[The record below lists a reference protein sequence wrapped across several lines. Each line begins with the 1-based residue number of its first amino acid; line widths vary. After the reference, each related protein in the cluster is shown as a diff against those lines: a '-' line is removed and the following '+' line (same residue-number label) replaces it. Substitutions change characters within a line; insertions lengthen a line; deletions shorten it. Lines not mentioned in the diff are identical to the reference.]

1 MSASNTG
8 LGFTV
13 PGVVAVLAVVGV
25 VWFDGAPLQTL
36 RPPNS
41 GLADQSFS
49 DQKVPARLWQDPF
62 EAVERF
68 LKSQEPPP
76 DPAAV
81 SPLRDLNAQVRVRTL
96 QGAVQDEDWRVE
108 VAIEP
113 KTKDDSGPR
122 AAAPDVAD
130 QAATEPTQVLAVM
143 VNAEPYA
150 ESVEGR
156 LRSRHAILSA
166 LEESGYLPVDST
178 HIGYFTPRGGDGLPK
193 VVPYERFKHRD
204 VSERLI
210 LLWLASDAFKQEPLS
225 RIRAVVTQ
233 VVAGIDPQM
242 RIAAPIKVLG
252 PASSDGLVGYLKDIY
267 TPKITADAPVDA
279 ANPPLELEFF
289 SAIATATDDS
299 LKRAVGLDS
308 ERRGDC
314 KDSAYDCP
322 ALRVRLR
329 RFIPNDDE
337 LAVRLSQELDER
349 GLSSQRN
356 PAPLLGWPR
365 RVNKWLKGLLSDWFG
380 VAGRARERVK
390 HVVLISEWDTIY
402 GRSLPL
408 AVQAQLQL
416 PPEGRDR
423 PADTTDGQPPP
434 EVEVSLFTYMRGLD
448 GNIPSAQGKQEAP
461 RAAPG
466 AASGTLSPPPR
477 ATPANERAEGQA
489 QLDYLRRLADELAAA
504 PNGVFAIG
512 ILGSD
517 LHDKMLILQALRPKF
532 PSAVFFTTDLD
543 ARMFDSAYE
552 QATRGLIVAS
562 GFDLRPAECDPSASL
577 PPFRTNYQTAI
588 FHAVRQAFPGGARS
602 DETGAARCQVI
613 DKPAAVVRLY
623 EIGRHGPTELVNPA
637 AVPSPLD
644 LTARGLAPG
653 KSADWLLTFFY
664 FALTLAGVYLLYD
677 PSIRRSPRAH
687 PLGTLG
693 LLVLVILLA
702 LGLWYAFSHSV
713 LVYPLRPPGV
723 PTEPFSLASG
733 TSGWIPIYLTTLAVA
748 LSVLFVPLMFME
760 RARALG
766 EIERRYLTNAAAD
779 SRPRSASAQSFRE
792 GLARDWA
799 WLRGRG
805 AGLAGRLKRGRGGL
819 DEMGPGEQAGS
830 GAVATPGAGAC
841 ADGSALPE
849 EGSRESDQAQALW
862 QRHRRRVRLDW
873 RLLGPLSLAVL
884 FFFFV
889 MSLFPAI
896 GGNSGTS
903 ALRGEDLRQFMIN
916 LRPVSMLAVS
926 VLVFL
931 YLDLAFCA
939 RQLIAD
945 LSPKTVS
952 WPEPVRRRYADEE
965 LRVDISLVDRWIS
978 LRVVARYADMAVRA
992 AVYPL
997 LVLLLLVAAR
1007 LPWFDT
1013 TVLSPA
1019 ILIAFVVLAF
1029 YLLLSAWIVQRAAR
1043 RLRAA
1048 TLGDY
1053 RDQLRDAAARPGGLP
1068 RRRQLENL
1076 IERVETM
1083 HDFAFQRFSENPLIK
1098 LAILP
1103 FGTLGFGLLE
1113 LLG

>member
-25 VWFDGAPLQTL
+25 LWFDGAPLQTL

-68 LKSQEPPP
+68 LKPPEPRPDPTTAPPP
-76 DPAAV
+76 APA
-81 SPLRDLNAQVRVRTL
+81 PT
-96 QGAVQDEDWRVE
+96 
-108 VAIEP
+108 
-113 KTKDDSGPR
+113 
-122 AAAPDVAD
+122 AAPAPD
-130 QAATEPTQVLAVM
+130 EPTQVLAVL

-166 LEESGYLPVDST
+166 LEMSRYLPVDST
-178 HIGYFTPRGGDGLPK
+178 HVGYFQPHGDGLPK
-193 VVPYERFKHRD
+193 VVPYERF
-204 VSERLI
+204 ERLKAGEAPDRLM

-225 RIRAVVTQ
+225 RIRAVVEQ
-233 VVAGIDPQM
+233 AAAGMDPRM
-242 RIAAPIKVLG
+242 RIVAPVKVLG

-267 TPKITADAPVDA
+267 TFKKTAAD
-279 ANPPLELEFF
+279 PPLELEFF
-289 SAIATATDDS
+289 SAIATATDES

-322 ALRVRLR
+322 ALRVSLR
-329 RFIPNDDE
+329 RFIPTDDH
-337 LAVRLSQELDER
+337 LAVRLNLELRDR
-349 GLSSQRN
+349 GLYSQSN
-356 PAPLLGWPR
+356 PSPPLGWPR
-365 RVNKWLKGLLSDWFG
+365 QINEWVKGILGNPALILEWPRQITQWVNGIVGGWFG
-380 VAGRARERVK
+380 AAGPADIHEPKRVK
-390 HVVLISEWDTIY
+390 RVVLISEWDTIY

-408 AVQAQLQL
+408 AVQKHLVPLAGHD
-416 PPEGRDR
+416 E
-423 PADTTDGQPPP
+423 GQPR
-434 EVEVSLFTYMRGLD
+434 VDLFTYMRGLD
-448 GNIPSAQGKQEAP
+448 GNIPSSQGKQEAP

-466 AASGTLSPPPR
+466 AASGALSPPPR
-477 ATPANERAEGQA
+477 VTPANERAEGQA
-489 QLDYLRRLADELAAA
+489 QLDYLRRLADELAEG
-504 PNGVFAIG
+504 PNRVFAIG

-532 PSAVFFTTDLD
+532 PAAVFFTTDLD

-562 GFDLRPAECDPSASL
+562 GFDLRPAECDPSASF

-588 FHAVRQAFPGGARS
+588 FHAVRQAFPRGTAS
-602 DETGAARCQVI
+602 DETRAARCQVI

-623 EIGRHGPTELVNPA
+623 EIGRHGPIALVNPAAPVDPAVPRTESSRNGPTELVNPA
-637 AVPSPLD
+637 AVPSPPD
-644 LTARGLAPG
+644 PTTRGLAPG
-653 KSADWLLTFFY
+653 KSADWLLAFFY
-664 FALTLAGVYLLYD
+664 FTLTLAGVYLLYD
-677 PSIRRSPRAH
+677 PAIRRFLRTH
-687 PLGTLG
+687 PLGALG

-766 EIERRYLTNAAAD
+766 EIERRYITNAAAD
-779 SRPRSASAQSFRE
+779 SRPRSVSAQSYRE
-792 GLARDWA
+792 GFARDWA
-799 WLRGRG
+799 WLRCRG
-805 AGLAGRLKRGRGGL
+805 ASLAGRLKRVRGGL
-819 DEMGPGEQAGS
+819 DETTGPGEQAGS
-830 GAVATPGAGAC
+830 GAVATPGAGASD
-841 ADGSALPE
+841 DGPALPA

-862 QRHRRRVRLDW
+862 QRHRRRVRLDL
-873 RLLGPLSLAVL
+873 RLLGPLSLALL

-896 GGNSGTS
+896 GGNSGTG

-916 LRPVSMLAVS
+916 LRPLSIFGVS

-939 RQLIAD
+939 RHLIAE

-1068 RRRQLENL
+1068 PRRQLENL